1 MSWVTVRLPLIDDSC
16 TETCGDRRWQ
26 LYVPWGMCRS
36 YVSILGG
43 VCIRIGWSM
52 LKRSIVVSSPSTFNG
67 VCEDV
72 GLQSVVGL
80 HSTVFP
86 AVLGG

>member
-1 MSWVTVRLPLIDDSC
+1 
-16 TETCGDRRWQ
+16 
-26 LYVPWGMCRS
+26 
-36 YVSILGG
+36 
-43 VCIRIGWSM
+43 M

-86 AVLGG
+86 AVLGGIETGCVSHIRMGICIYTPILWV